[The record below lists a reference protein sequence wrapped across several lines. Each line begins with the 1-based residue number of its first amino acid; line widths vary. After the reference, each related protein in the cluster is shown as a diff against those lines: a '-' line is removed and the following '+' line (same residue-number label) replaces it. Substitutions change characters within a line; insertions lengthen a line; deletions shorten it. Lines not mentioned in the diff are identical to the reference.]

1 MFEKLL
7 FFVLILLA
15 IQFRCAA
22 EQPEGERLDWAIA
35 VHGGAGSAPSVFSR
49 QQNQI
54 RRDGIEAAL
63 RVGIAALKANE
74 SGLST
79 VEKVLRN
86 LEDNPVFNA
95 GKGAVFN
102 AEGKH
107 ELDASIM
114 NGADLSCGAVA
125 GVTIVKNPISLARL
139 VMTET
144 KHVLLSGDG
153 ADAFARQIPVPLVSN
168 DYFDTDEK
176 RESLESKKKSA
187 SVSESDYFGTVG
199 CVVLDTRGDLAAGT
213 STGGLS
219 GKRFGRVGD
228 SPVIGAGTYADNET
242 CAVSCTGVG
251 EHFIRHAVAYDISA
265 RIKYAQQ
272 SALQAARTVLND
284 TLKRGWGG
292 VIVMDRNGHFVLEYN
307 TDGMA
312 CGAADSTG
320 VVEIVW
326 DVEKSKD

>member
-102 AEGKH
+102 AVICQA
-107 ELDASIM
+107 ASQSM
-114 NGADLSCGAVA
+114 ACS
-125 GVTIVKNPISLARL
+125 
-139 VMTET
+139 
-144 KHVLLSGDG
+144 
-153 ADAFARQIPVPLVSN
+153 
-168 DYFDTDEK
+168 
-176 RESLESKKKSA
+176 SKSSRINSA
-187 SVSESDYFGTVG
+187 TAMAG
-199 CVVLDTRGDLAAGT
+199 CV
-213 STGGLS
+213 SLS
-219 GKRFGRVGD
+219 WT
-228 SPVIGAGTYADNET
+228 AHN
-242 CAVSCTGVG
+242 
-251 EHFIRHAVAYDISA
+251 
-265 RIKYAQQ
+265 
-272 SALQAARTVLND
+272 L
-284 TLKRGWGG
+284 
-292 VIVMDRNGHFVLEYN
+292 
-307 TDGMA
+307 
-312 CGAADSTG
+312 
-320 VVEIVW
+320 
-326 DVEKSKD
+326 